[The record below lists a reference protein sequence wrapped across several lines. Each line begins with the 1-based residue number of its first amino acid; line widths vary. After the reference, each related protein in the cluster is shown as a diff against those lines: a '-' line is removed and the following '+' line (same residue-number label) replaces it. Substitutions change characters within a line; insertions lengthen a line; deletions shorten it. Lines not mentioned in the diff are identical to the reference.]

1 VTAACD
7 RGRRWAV
14 CCPQHPAKLRAATSI
29 PALGLLVTTRAE
41 GGVQIVALASGGTA
55 ERANMHAGYVVT
67 SIDGRAMPGPT
78 ELETELQNRPPGTKV
93 RVGYMF
99 RSSATNSRMYYSSEA
114 VLQLPVR

>member
-1 VTAACD
+1 V
-7 RGRRWAV
+7 RPGS
-14 CCPQHPAKLRAATSI
+14 PLG
-29 PALGLLVTTRAE
+29 GLLPAASGRAPRGYVHPGASTFGYTRAE